1 MKTSTHGRAAQ
12 GDRDVRSFTVAV
24 RCCTMYSL
32 ELTCKPEDSDLIV
45 ADLWEAGTAGIRE
58 EPAGEFVHLIAGFPS
73 NALRQQLLDRFAAYT
88 PAWRIEHDTDWV
100 QYTRDAWPGR
110 LAGKR
115 FFLCPVW
122 RDEPAP
128 AGRIRLLH
136 NPGLACGTGEHAC
149 TRLALEALESTV
161 FPGCRVADIGTGS
174 GMLAI
179 AARQLGAS
187 SVIAADPDESVL
199 AAARENFNL
208 NGLQALLAAGS
219 ASAIRTAWADVTVAN
234 ISGTVLLAILEDLQR
249 LTKRNGR
256 LILTG
261 FTEDE
266 LPVFTE
272 LFPSSRVLVEGEWR
286 CIETGCE

>member
-1 MKTSTHGRAAQ
+1 
-12 GDRDVRSFTVAV
+12 
-24 RCCTMYSL
+24 MYSL
-32 ELTCKPEDSDLIV
+32 ELSCKPEDSDLIV

-73 NALRQQLLDRFAAYT
+73 NALRHQLLDRFAAYT

-110 LAGKR
+110 FAGKR

-122 RDEPAP
+122 RNQPAP
-128 AGRIRLLH
+128 AGRIRLIH
-136 NPGLACGTGEHAC
+136 NPGLACGTGEHSC
-149 TRLALEALESTV
+149 TRMALEALENTV

-187 SVIAADPDESVL
+187 SIIAADLDESVL
-199 AAARENFNL
+199 PAARENFNL
-208 NGLQALLAAGS
+208 NGLQALFAVAS
-219 ASAIRTAWADVTVAN
+219 ASAIRTAWADVAVAN

-249 LTKRNGR
+249 LTKRDGR

-261 FTEDE
+261 FTESE
-266 LPVFTE
+266 LPAFAS
-272 LFPSSRVLVEGEWR
+272 LFPRGRILAEEEWR